1 MYYVYYNSVLC
12 TVQVMLLCCIFV
24 YCNSQLCTV
33 QVMLVSLEKLATSA
47 DVCVAALD
55 RLLTLLPLLSGTAA
69 VKVSFPM
76 ASFPT
81 ETTFTIKRSY
91 ITPHLKVLCS

>member
-1 MYYVYYNSVLC
+1 MYYNSV
-12 TVQVMLLCCIFV
+12 
-24 YCNSQLCTV
+24 LCTV

-69 VKVSFPM
+69 LLLLHTHM
-76 ASFPT
+76 ASA
-81 ETTFTIKRSY
+81 IQIY
-91 ITPHLKVLCS
+91 LCGKGRLAFKCS